1 MAKGI
6 KQRIKA
12 ALKNVDRE
20 ITGNASLSRY
30 GAAMSG
36 EGYAGGYRQALYDVL
51 VLLDGHWEP
60 DTRGYWEKK
69 SSNAELCGGTS
80 ATNAVL
86 NGKT

>member
-69 SSNAELCGGTS
+69 SSNAGNKPPQVGLD
-80 ATNAVL
+80 
-86 NGKT
+86 